1 MFGIYD
7 RWKLY
12 DGHTGKYYYCEKC
25 NKPQDSGGTVTDT
38 GEICTDCKPLEG
50 KKEKDNDN
58 D

>member
-25 NKPQDSGGTVTDT
+25 NAPKDSGGTVTNT
-38 GEICTDCKPLEG
+38 GEICTDCKPLED
-50 KKEKDNDN
+50 KKEKGNDS
-58 D
+58 